1 MRLVPQSLRG
11 RLLLS
16 LLVPLALIGFIGLL
30 NSRHEAGIIS
40 TSVSDRVLA
49 GSALAIA
56 ERVVVT
62 ESGTLDVDIPY
73 AALEMLTSTA
83 QDNVFYRVEGPPG
96 NFITGYADL
105 PRIPDSGPNV
115 VEEIEFMDGEFRGA
129 AIRIAM
135 LRRAGSSGLAAIP
148 FEVTVAETT
157 LSRGLLSDS
166 IIVNSAIRLTLLI
179 AAAIAIALI
188 SVSLSIRPLY
198 RLSES
203 IAQRSPSELGRIE
216 DQVPTEVRGLV
227 DTINNFMDRLG
238 TSLEALRHFT
248 GNASHQLRTPLA
260 IIRTQLALARRA
272 TTDQQA
278 KTALDDGDE
287 AVVHAERVI
296 AQLMLL
302 ARVDEA
308 VSQTRKAHKVDLTML
323 ARELV
328 ADLIPLAYSFDID
341 LGFEGDNTVY
351 VLGDEILMG
360 EMLRNLIDNAL
371 KYAGR
376 GAAVTVGVQEV
387 SGMAQLCVGDTGS
400 GIAEHLLGDIRKR
413 FLRGRGSGQGS
424 GLGLAIVD
432 EIAAL
437 FGGALTI
444 ANGRQG
450 KGFVATIT
458 LPMAPA
464 DQKKRTP

>member
-1 MRLVPQSLRG
+1 MRLIPQSLRG
-11 RLLLS
+11 RLLVS
-16 LLVPLALIGFIGLL
+16 LLVPLALIGLIGLL
-30 NSRHEAGIIS
+30 NSRQEAATIS

-62 ESGTLDVDIPY
+62 ENGTLDVDIPY

-115 VEEIEFMDGEFRGA
+115 VEEIEFMDGEFRGTA
-129 AIRIAM
+129 VRIAM

-166 IIVNSAIRLTLLI
+166 IIVNSAIRLALLI

-203 IAQRSPSELGRIE
+203 IAQRSPSELGRIDDE
-216 DQVPTEVRGLV
+216 VPTEVRGLV

-238 TSLEALRHFT
+238 TSIDALRHFT

-272 TTDQQA
+272 TSSQQA
-278 KTALDDGDE
+278 KAALDDGDE
-287 AVVHAERVI
+287 AVVHAERVL

-308 VSQTRKAHKVDLTML
+308 VSQTREADRVNLTL
-323 ARELV
+323 VARELV
-328 ADLIPLAYSFDID
+328 ADLIPLACSVDID
-341 LGFEGDNTVY
+341 LGYEGDQTVH
-351 VLGDEILMG
+351 VLGDEILLG

-371 KYAGR
+371 KYAGK
-376 GAAVTVGVQEV
+376 GASVTVSVIE
-387 SGMAQLCVGDTGS
+387 SGGLARLCVEDTGA
-400 GIAEHLLGDIRKR
+400 GIPLHLQGDVRKR
-413 FLRGRGSGQGS
+413 FLRGRSSGQGS

-444 ANGRQG
+444 GNGRNG
-450 KGFVATIT
+450 TGLLAAIT
-458 LPMAPA
+458 LPAAPDA
-464 DQKKRTP
+464 Q

>member
-1 MRLVPQSLRG
+1 VRLVPQSLRG
-11 RLLLS
+11 RLLVS

-30 NSRHEAGIIS
+30 NSRHEAATIS

-62 ESGTLDVDIPY
+62 ENGALDVDIPY

-166 IIVNSAIRLTLLI
+166 IIVNSAIRLALLI

-238 TSLEALRHFT
+238 TSLDALRHFT

-272 TTDQQA
+272 TTDLQA

-308 VSQTRKAHKVDLTML
+308 VSQTREAHRVDLTL
-323 ARELV
+323 VARELV
-328 ADLIPLAYSFDID
+328 ADLIPLASSVDID
-341 LGFEGDNTVY
+341 LGYEGDSTVH
-351 VLGDEILMG
+351 VLGDEILLG
-360 EMLRNLIDNAL
+360 EMLRNLVDNAL
-371 KYAGR
+371 KYAGK
-376 GAAVTVGVQEV
+376 GASVTVSVQEIN
-387 SGMAQLCVGDTGS
+387 GMARLCVEDTGA
-400 GIAEHLLGDIRKR
+400 GITERLQGDIRKR
-413 FLRGRGSGQGS
+413 FLRGRTSGQGS

-437 FGGALTI
+437 FGGTLTV
-444 ANGRQG
+444 ANAKQG
-450 KGFVATIT
+450 KGLVATIT
-458 LPMAPA
+458 LPGVASA
-464 DQKKRTP
+464 Q